1 MKKIYYT
8 NKKIRNLKESTGVYK
23 TIFTDFITLKFIALP
38 EDNKVEIDFINKD
51 DNYFLGVFEKNVDD
65 INWYD
70 DESVRN
76 FVSKEIVVEVLSNYL
91 YHYQNNYKD
100 MGKICNNIKQLAD
113 EFESIVGGIYDVF
126 APNVFSQA
134 VIDLFD
140 L

>member
-1 MKKIYYT
+1 MKF
-8 NKKIRNLKESTGVYK
+8 LKESTDVYK
-23 TIFTDFITLKFIALP
+23 TNFTDFVTLKFIALP

-76 FVSKEIVVEVLSNYL
+76 FVSKEIVIEVLSNYL

-113 EFESIVGGIYDVF
+113 EFESIVSGIYDVF

-134 VIDLFD
+134 VIDLFG